1 MQLER
6 AVKEILLGASVQS
19 VGAAYRQDLIDAFGF
34 RPEEVRPETFTAET
48 ESFQRRLCRLLGDRH
63 AGNRRVG
70 QALHDWVMLSDHYEA
85 FDALLS
91 AFDFPGKE
99 ALVQRGR
106 RLFPGALTSHW
117 TGE

>member
-19 VGAAYRQDLIDAFGF
+19 VGAAYRQDLIDAFAF
-34 RPEEVRPETFTAET
+34 RAEEVRPETFAAET
-48 ESFQRRLCRLLGDRH
+48 ESFQRRLCRMLGERH
-63 AGNRRVG
+63 AGNTRVG
-70 QALHDWVMLSDHYEA
+70 QALRDWVMLSDHYEA

-91 AFDFPGKE
+91 AFEFPGKE

-106 RLFPGALTSHW
+106 KLFPGPLTAHW
-117 TGE
+117 TAD